1 MPETA
6 DQFIERLR
14 NAFERAHRER
24 ESLDYTIPSPL
35 RDMFFDFVVRR
46 VLEKDER
53 HVAAACER
61 CQAFALQMA
70 LTALDWQD
78 PMAPRASTAAARMAA
93 LTEQV
98 TIALEYVEK
107 LHQQALDP

>member
-6 DQFIERLR
+6 DQFIGRLR
-14 NAFERAHRER
+14 DAFERAQRER

-46 VLEKDER
+46 VLEKDEP

-70 LTALDWQD
+70 LTALGWEDRT
-78 PMAPRASTAAARMAA
+78 APLPSNVKERMAV

-98 TIALEYVEK
+98 TIALEYVER
-107 LHQQALDP
+107 LHQKALDP